1 MPATIRDVARIAGV
15 SVTAA
20 HRALNGK
27 AELSSD
33 KRARVLEAAREL
45 NYVPSAAARA
55 LVSGKTNTIGMVVTD
70 NSSPVY
76 AGVVRGVEEITNA
89 AGFGLLLCNSGDSQ
103 ERAIS
108 CLETL
113 RAKQVDGVLITPV
126 QTDRRDI
133 AHLHETATP
142 YVLLMRHFA
151 EIDSDYVITDNETGG
166 YEATVHLLDLG
177 HTRIGHVAGPACVS
191 SAQGRMAG
199 YRRALTERGISI
211 PEDLIAHAPFTI
223 GGGYDAS
230 LALLDRPNRPSA
242 IFASNDLQAVG
253 VMKAARALDLKIPD
267 DLALVGG
274 DDIELAEFLE
284 VPLTT
289 FHQPLREIGSL
300 GAEILIERLRDES
313 EEKRRVVLTPRLIV
327 RRSSGWQR

>member
-27 AELSSD
+27 SELKSD
-33 KRARVLEAAREL
+33 KRERVLEAAREL

-89 AGFGLLLCNSGDSQ
+89 AGYGLLLCNS
-103 ERAIS
+103 
-108 CLETL
+108 
-113 RAKQVDGVLITPV
+113 
-126 QTDRRDI
+126 
-133 AHLHETATP
+133 

-166 YEATVHLLDLG
+166 YEATAHLLDLG

-191 SAQGRMAG
+191 SAQGRMFG
-199 YRRALTERGISI
+199 YHRALAECGIPFS
-211 PEDLIAHAPFTI
+211 EDLIAHAPFTI

-230 LALLDRPNRPSA
+230 LRLLDRPDRPSA
-242 IFASNDLQAVG
+242 IFSSNDLQAVG
-253 VMKAARALDLKIPD
+253 VMKAARELNLKIPD
-267 DLALVGG
+267 NLALVGG

-300 GAEILIERLRDES
+300 GAEILIERLRGES
-313 EEKRRVVLTPRLIV
+313 EEKRQVVLTPQLVV
-327 RRSSGWQR
+327 RRSSGWVR